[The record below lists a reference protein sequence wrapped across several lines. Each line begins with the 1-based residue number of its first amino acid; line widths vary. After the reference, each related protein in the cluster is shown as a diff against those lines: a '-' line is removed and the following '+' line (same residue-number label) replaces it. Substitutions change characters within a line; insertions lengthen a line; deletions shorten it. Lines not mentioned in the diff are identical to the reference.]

1 VGFTEITRGLRP
13 LIRKEK
19 EMALSQD
26 SPKLTPD
33 QLATREALFNLI
45 TGTMTNKTY
54 VAPFMDAM
62 EEYIDNRINEGI
74 HDHCVSHHYPFT
86 GGA

>member
-1 VGFTEITRGLRP
+1 MP
-13 LIRKEK
+13 
-19 EMALSQD
+19 LSQD

-54 VAPFMDAM
+54 VAPFMDAL

-74 HDHCVSHHYPFT
+74 QDHCVAHHYPFT